1 MNQRPT
7 HLFLS
12 LLVLIGLLIVPAHA
26 QSQDPEAIMNA
37 SASAIKEVA
46 GFNAQFQMKGQGAAM
61 FADTLPSMTG
71 QLFFGTHDELGRV
84 IHCIGEAKDQQKAP
98 SQAIDILITKDRYL
112 WTDHSKQTI
121 NEHPRNRS
129 SRGLPAA
136 FNLVLVQSLINDD
149 PYANDTDGALSMS
162 VLTQET
168 IAGTL
173 CDVVEINRFKSG
185 STKRRS
191 PSDSYTDVRWYIG
204 AKDKLP
210 RKVEQITDAGLVK
223 ITLLFQFGAIN
234 MVEPSQSD
242 LDIARPDGYKFVSTM
257 PKPKQEQPNLKH
269 QIPPAPTEIAPTT
282 TTSST
287 PRTQPVQPKAPRVR
301 RAPTYSFSTNDGSTI
316 NNTSQN
322 GRVTLLY
329 FWGSWCVPCKSE
341 SPLVS
346 QIASDFADKDVDVFG
361 LAIREADPIKAAS
374 DFAEAGYAHSLS
386 LDADALVTPFKA
398 RVFPTIVVINKVG
411 VIVYQKS
418 LSKEMDPDQ
427 LAEGARS
434 AVEEALK

>member
-1 MNQRPT
+1 MHRIMNQSPT

-204 AKDKLP
+204 AKTNSLARSSRSRMPGWSKSHCSSSSAPSIWLSHHRAISISLAQTATSLSQQCPNQSKSSQTSNARATQPRRISPRQQSQQPHQARLGHNQSNPKPRVSAEHQPIPFRPTTAQPSTTPRRTTGSRCSTSGAHGVSRAKANHHLFHRSPATLRAKMLMSSGSRSARLTQSKRPQTLP
-210 RKVEQITDAGLVK
+210 RLAMPTASRSMQI
-223 ITLLFQFGAIN
+223 
-234 MVEPSQSD
+234 
-242 LDIARPDGYKFVSTM
+242 
-257 PKPKQEQPNLKH
+257 H
-269 QIPPAPTEIAPTT
+269 
-282 TTSST
+282 
-287 PRTQPVQPKAPRVR
+287 
-301 RAPTYSFSTNDGSTI
+301 
-316 NNTSQN
+316 
-322 GRVTLLY
+322 
-329 FWGSWCVPCKSE
+329 
-341 SPLVS
+341 
-346 QIASDFADKDVDVFG
+346 
-361 LAIREADPIKAAS
+361 
-374 DFAEAGYAHSLS
+374 
-386 LDADALVTPFKA
+386 
-398 RVFPTIVVINKVG
+398 
-411 VIVYQKS
+411 
-418 LSKEMDPDQ
+418 
-427 LAEGARS
+427 
-434 AVEEALK
+434 